1 MPIQNQRVI
10 ADFEAQAFRYRVLAF
25 FDTAV
30 HELFDLAAV
39 NTHDVIVVPT
49 LIELEHRHAAFEM
62 MASDETGGLELG
74 QYAIHRGEA
83 DVFVGYQQLLVDVFR
98 AHVARR
104 SIGQNVEDFQSWQR
118 HFEACI
124 AQVVA
129 FAGRGGF
136 QALRHAVP
144 SGMIQV
150 RLSIISWLRTTLT
163 KIFQRVLLGMALGAL
178 ASGCV
183 YRINIQQGN
192 FLDQSA
198 VEQVKAGMTR
208 SQVRYLLGTPMVADP
223 FVKDRWDYIYYLK
236 KGRNRHVDSR
246 RVTVY
251 FDGEKVARLDKP
263 TAAEAAAQ
271 DASAAQIKN
280 GRTY

>member
-1 MPIQNQRVI
+1 M
-10 ADFEAQAFRYRVLAF
+10 AF
-25 FDTAV
+25 
-30 HELFDLAAV
+30 
-39 NTHDVIVVPT
+39 
-49 LIELEHRHAAFEM
+49 
-62 MASDETGGLELG
+62 S
-74 QYAIHRGEA
+74 
-83 DVFVGYQQLLVDVFR
+83 
-98 AHVARR
+98 
-104 SIGQNVEDFQSWQR
+104 
-118 HFEACI
+118 
-124 AQVVA
+124 
-129 FAGRGGF
+129 
-136 QALRHAVP
+136 
-144 SGMIQV
+144 
-150 RLSIISWLRTTLT
+150 
-163 KIFQRVLLGMALGAL
+163 AL

-192 FLDQSA
+192 FLDQKA

-223 FVKDRWDYIYYLK
+223 FVKSRWDYIYYLK

-251 FDGEKVARLDKP
+251 FDGDKVAKLDKP